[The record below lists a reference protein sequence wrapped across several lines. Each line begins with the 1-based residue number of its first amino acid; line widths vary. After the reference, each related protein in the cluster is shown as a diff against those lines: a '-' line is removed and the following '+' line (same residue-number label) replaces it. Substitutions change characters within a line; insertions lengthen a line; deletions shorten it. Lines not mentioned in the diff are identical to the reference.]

1 MNKTQQLED
10 LTRNLENEV
19 AEEIA
24 IRTRSEQILVQ
35 QSKMAAMGEML
46 GAIAHQWRQ
55 PLNALGLIIQ
65 NIRDAHD
72 HGELD
77 QSYIDGTIQRAMS
90 QIRHMSHTIDDFRH
104 FFQLDKDAVSFDTM
118 LAVRDVLSLFSAQL
132 NANEIDY
139 QLTCHTS
146 GNTYT
151 RVEDIS
157 DCPENTMKGFRN
169 EFEHVILNLI
179 NNAREAIIE
188 KRAKHSVIQDERG
201 LISFDFCHIDG
212 KIIIA
217 VGDNGGGLPENI
229 LSRIF
234 EPYYTTKDP
243 SKGTGLG
250 LYMSKV
256 IIEDHMLGKLTAKN
270 SNGGAVFTIE
280 LPAAEERILK

>member
-1 MNKTQQLED
+1 
-10 LTRNLENEV
+10 
-19 AEEIA
+19 
-24 IRTRSEQILVQ
+24 
-35 QSKMAAMGEML
+35 
-46 GAIAHQWRQ
+46 
-55 PLNALGLIIQ
+55 
-65 NIRDAHD
+65 
-72 HGELD
+72 
-77 QSYIDGTIQRAMS
+77 
-90 QIRHMSHTIDDFRH
+90 
-104 FFQLDKDAVSFDTM
+104 
-118 LAVRDVLSLFSAQL
+118 
-132 NANEIDY
+132 
-139 QLTCHTS
+139 
-146 GNTYT
+146 
-151 RVEDIS
+151 
-157 DCPENTMKGFRN
+157 MKGFRN